1 MKKFLVISIIF
12 FLAIATA
19 ITKNSTK
26 KVDIQLSNL
35 KEDLIILNNKYELVL
50 LDFNFLSSPKKLLE
64 YQESYFE
71 NDLVPSDI
79 INFKKVYFN
88 KKQIVIEEIVEL
100 ENNNEEKW
108 K

>member
-12 FLAIATA
+12 FLVIATA

-50 LDFNFLSSPKKLLE
+50 LDFNFLSSPEKLLE
-64 YQESYFE
+64 HQESFFE
-71 NDLVPSDI
+71 NDLLPSDI

-100 ENNNEEKW
+100 KNNNEEK
-108 K
+108 

>member
-71 NDLVPSDI
+71 NDLVPFDI

-100 ENNNEEKW
+100 ENNNEEK
-108 K
+108 